1 MARTEEELLQVVN
14 RQMNELTGIYRAA
27 VGQSGIS
34 GNEFWVWYILLLT
47 PGDHSQ
53 QDICSTWF
61 FSKQTVNTIVRHMVA
76 AGYATLEAVPGTRN
90 RKNIRL
96 TEVGRRYGEGI
107 VMPVADAERRALAR
121 MDRAELA
128 ACAAAMGK
136 YIRMVKEEIDQ
147 GRKPR

>member
-1 MARTEEELLQVVN
+1 M
-14 RQMNELTGIYRAA
+14 
-27 VGQSGIS
+27 
-34 GNEFWVWYILLLT
+34 
-47 PGDHSQ
+47 
-53 QDICSTWF
+53 
-61 FSKQTVNTIVRHMVA
+61 
-76 AGYATLEAVPGTRN
+76 PGTRN

-96 TEVGRRYGEGI
+96 TEAGRRYGEGI